1 MIITGKMIEEISR
14 QVHSLKLQQKW
25 LRYFL
30 ENLAESFGA
39 SAKCKVGQMAFTPT
53 FDDHVRWIEELV
65 HKYGLR

>member
-1 MIITGKMIEEISR
+1 MIITRKMIEEISR

-39 SAKCKVGQMAFTPT
+39 SAKSKVGTNG
-53 FDDHVRWIEELV
+53 V
-65 HKYGLR
+65 HPHF